1 MAERHGIYVEEV
13 PFQPLTEATTDVTI
27 PFVVG
32 TAPVNLTQ
40 LSGYPVNVPI
50 LARTYEEAVS
60 ALGYSDDWANFTLS
74 EVIYA
79 HFQLYRQSP
88 IVLVNVLDPARHK
101 TAVTAT
107 SLLLVKGVGT
117 INADGVLTS
126 TLVVTSSDGSKTYV
140 LGTDYRLT
148 TNAAGRVVISRIS
161 TGTIGAS
168 DTVRVAYDKLDG
180 SAVTSADIIG
190 GTDAATGKVSGLE
203 LLKQVYPRFQV
214 VPSLV
219 LAPGFSDDPVV
230 AAVLNAK
237 AEKISGNFKAIALTD
252 LPADE
257 KYLDLSGWKEDNNY
271 DFQSEINSWPLV
283 TYQGK
288 TYRYSTHLAA
298 LICRTDADSSG
309 VPYRSPSSKELLVD
323 GTVMADGTEVAL
335 TIDEANVLNG
345 DGIVTALNF
354 GGWKA
359 WGNRTAIYP
368 EKTDPQSSFI
378 PVRRMFNWVNNA
390 LILRF
395 ANDVDEPTDRRLID
409 SVIDEANV
417 WLNGLTS
424 SGYILGGRVEFL
436 ASDNPD
442 VNLVNGKMLFRLYLT
457 PPSPAQEIS
466 YLVAYDP
473 QYLAVLTAA

>member
-1 MAERHGIYVEEV
+1 MERHGIYVEEV

-40 LSGYPVNVPI
+40 LTGYPVNVPI
-50 LARTYEEAVS
+50 LARTYDEAVA

-101 TAVTAT
+101 TAVAAT

-148 TNAAGRVVISRIS
+148 TNTVGRVVISRIS

-180 SAVTSADIIG
+180 SSVTSADVIG
-190 GTDAATGKVSGLE
+190 GTDATTGKVSGLE
-203 LLKQVYPRFQV
+203 LLKQAYPRFQV

-230 AAVLNAK
+230 AAVINAK
-237 AEKISGNFKAIALTD
+237 SEKISGNFKAIALTD

-257 KYLDLSGWKEDNNY
+257 KYLDLAAWKEDNNY
-271 DFQSEINSWPLV
+271 DFQSEISTWPLV
-283 TYQGK
+283 TYQGR

-298 LICRTDADSSG
+298 LICRTDAESDG
-309 VPYRSPSSKELLVD
+309 VPYRSPSNKALFIDGAVMQD
-323 GTVMADGTEVAL
+323 GTQLSL

-345 DGIVTALNF
+345 DGIMTAINF
-354 GGWKA
+354 GGWKT
-359 WGNRTAIYP
+359 WGNRTAVYP

-378 PVRRMFNWVNNA
+378 PVRRMFNWINNS

-395 ANDVDEPTDRRLID
+395 NGDIDEPTSRRLID
-409 SVIDEANV
+409 SVVDQANI
-417 WLNGLTS
+417 WLNSLTS
-424 SGYILGGRVEFL
+424 AGYILGGRVEFL

-457 PPSPAQEIS
+457 PPSPAQELS
-466 YLVAYDP
+466 FLVAYDA